1 MEATTMTTEQ
11 LKAELLKREKE
22 EKQAKQR
29 RKEEYEKERNAMV
42 ADMVEEASELENILQ
57 QFKNRCLRR
66 IEEFRERANQY
77 GDIRSNSKGGFRL
90 RNSDTQEVVSL
101 DRNSVPDYDE
111 RANMAEDLI
120 KDFLQDAVK
129 KKDQQTY
136 RTISALME
144 RNKKGDFT
152 PSRIASLMKVRDNYS
167 DERWVKAMQL
177 FEESFLVRDISY
189 SVSFYRKDEMGKD
202 TSICLSF
209 ASLPV
214 EEQAEAP
221 ANSSEETTNQ

>member
-22 EKQAKQR
+22 ERAAKQR
-29 RKEEYEKERNAMV
+29 QRDEYEKERNVMV
-42 ADMVEEASELENILQ
+42 SNMVKEAAELENMLL
-57 QFKNRCLRR
+57 QFKKRCMHK

-77 GDIRSNSKGGFRL
+77 GDIRSHSKGGFRL
-90 RNSDTQEVVSL
+90 RSSETQEVVSL

-120 KDFLQDAVK
+120 KDFLSDAIK
-129 KKDQQTY
+129 KKDQQTF

-152 PSRIASLMKVRDNYS
+152 PSRIASLMKVRDNYT

-214 EEQAEAP
+214 KEEEADED
-221 ANSSEETTNQ
+221 SQREEPNNE

>member
-22 EKQAKQR
+22 ERAAKQR
-29 RKEEYEKERNAMV
+29 QRDEYEKERNVMV
-42 ADMVEEASELENILQ
+42 SNMVEEAAELENMLL
-57 QFKNRCLRR
+57 QFKKRCMNQ
-66 IEEFRERANQY
+66 IEAFREKANQY
-77 GDIRSNSKGGFRL
+77 GDIRSHSKGGFRL
-90 RNSDTQEVVSL
+90 RSSETQEVVSL

-120 KDFLQDAVK
+120 KDFLSDAIK
-129 KKDQQTY
+129 KKDQQTF

-152 PSRIASLMKVRDNYS
+152 PSRIASLMKVRDNYT

-214 EEQAEAP
+214 KEEEADED
-221 ANSSEETTNQ
+221 SQREEPNNE

>member
-22 EKQAKQR
+22 ERAAKQR
-29 RKEEYEKERNAMV
+29 QRDEYEKERNVMV
-42 ADMVEEASELENILQ
+42 SNMVEEATELENMLL
-57 QFKNRCLRR
+57 QFKKRCMNQ
-66 IEEFRERANQY
+66 IEAFREKANQY
-77 GDIRSNSKGGFRL
+77 GDIRSHSKGGFRL
-90 RNSDTQEVVSL
+90 RSSETQEVVSL

-120 KDFLQDAVK
+120 KDFLSDAIK
-129 KKDQQTY
+129 KKDQQTF

-152 PSRIASLMKVRDNYS
+152 PSRIASLMKVRDNYT

-214 EEQAEAP
+214 KEEEADED
-221 ANSSEETTNQ
+221 SQREEPNNE

>member
-22 EKQAKQR
+22 ERAAKQR
-29 RKEEYEKERNAMV
+29 QRDEYEKERNVMV
-42 ADMVEEASELENILQ
+42 SNMVKEAAELENMLLH
-57 QFKNRCLRR
+57 FKKRCMHK

-77 GDIRSNSKGGFRL
+77 GDIRSYSKGGFRL
-90 RNSDTQEVVSL
+90 RSSETQEVVSL

-120 KDFLQDAVK
+120 KDFLSDAIK
-129 KKDQQTY
+129 KKDQQTF

-152 PSRIASLMKVRDNYS
+152 PSRIASLMKVRDNYT

-214 EEQAEAP
+214 KEEEADED
-221 ANSSEETTNQ
+221 SQREEPNNE